1 MKLRDYQRAAIDG
14 VYKFFEEAEGNPL
27 VVVPTG
33 GGKSVIAA
41 RFIQEVCETW
51 SEERIL
57 VVTHVKELI
66 AQNHAALLRC
76 WPDAPAGIYSAG
88 LNRRDTSARIM
99 FCGVQS
105 IYSRVAQLGHFDIV
119 IVDEAH
125 LIPAKGFGMYRTMLE
140 GLRAMNPKVRMVGL
154 TATPYRTDSGN
165 LDEGDDRLFHGVAYS
180 CDIPQMIDDGYLS
193 PITNR
198 GVRAEIDTRAV
209 RTRAGEY
216 RRDELEEVA
225 TAGDL
230 VRRSVDELLERSGGR
245 KSWLIFACGVKHAE
259 MIADELTERGVINAC
274 VFGHT
279 SHDDRDRYIA
289 AFKAG
294 DITAMINVGVLTT
307 GFDAPQTDLIA
318 LMRPT
323 QSAGL
328 YVQMVGRGLRI
339 APGKEDCLILDF
351 GTNVQRHGPINEV
364 NPKQPGTGGEPPMKK
379 CPGCMAIVYTA
390 TTVCPS
396 CGHVWETKSRTPGHD
411 LNPDEISTLVSR
423 GKSYERWPV
432 REIEYTPHDKPGK
445 PMSMRVTYHCG
456 KIIQKRISEWV
467 CFSHGGYAGEKAAK
481 WWLERG
487 GNLPVPANTR
497 DALVRINLEGEPI
510 QMPIALKVDIS
521 GGTGRWP
528 QIKGVTMPSKEAR

>member
-51 SEERIL
+51 TEERIL

-88 LNRRDTSARIM
+88 LNRRDTGARIM

-140 GLRAMNPKVRMVGL
+140 GLRAINPKVRMIGL

-259 MIADELTERGVINAC
+259 MIADELTERGVINAS

-339 APGKEDCLILDF
+339 ADGKDDCLILDF

-364 NPKQPGTGGEPPMKK
+364 NPKQPGTGGDAPMKK
-379 CPGCMAIVYTA
+379 CPGCMAIVFTA
-390 TTVCPS
+390 TTVCPE
-396 CGHVWETKSRTPGHD
+396 CGHVWETKSREPGHD

-423 GKSYERWPV
+423 GKTYEVWPV
-432 REIEYTPHDKPGK
+432 THVEYTPHDKPGK
-445 PMSMRVTYHCG
+445 PVSMRVTYFCG
-456 KIIQKRISEWV
+456 KIIKKAISEWV
-467 CFSHGGYAGEKAAK
+467 CFSHGGYASEKAER
-481 WWLERG
+481 WWLARG

-510 QMPIALKVDIS
+510 VQPVSLKVDDS
-521 GGTGRWP
+521 GRWP
-528 QIKGVTMPSKEAR
+528 EIKSVTMPSKEVR

>member
-1 MKLRDYQRAAIDG
+1 MKLRDYQQAAIDG
-14 VYKFFEEAEGNPL
+14 IHHFFEHHQGNSL

-41 RFIQEVCETW
+41 KFIQEVCQTW
-51 SEERIL
+51 PTERIL

-88 LNRRDTSARIM
+88 LNRRDTDARIM

-105 IYSRVAQLGHFDIV
+105 IYNRAAELGRFDIV

-125 LIPAKGFGMYRTMLE
+125 LIPAKGFGMYRQL
-140 GLRAMNPKVRMVGL
+140 LDALPSARMVGL
-154 TATPYRTDSGN
+154 TATPYRTDTGC
-165 LDEGDDRLFHGVAYS
+165 LDEGDDRLFHGIAYS
-180 CDIPQMIDDGYLS
+180 CDIPKMIDDGYLS

-230 VRRSVDELLERSGGR
+230 VARSIDELIERSTDR
-245 KSWLIFACGVKHAE
+245 KSWLIFACGITHAE
-259 MIADELTERGVINAC
+259 MISEELNKRGIINAC

-279 SHDDRDRYIA
+279 SHDDRDDRIA
-289 AFKAG
+289 AFKRG
-294 DITAMINVGVLTT
+294 DITAMVNVGVLTT

-339 APGKEDCLILDF
+339 ADGKKDCLVLDF

-364 NPKQPGTGGEPPMKK
+364 NPKQPGTDGEPPMKK
-379 CPGCMAIVYTA
+379 CPGCMAIVYAA
-390 TTVCPS
+390 TTVCPK
-396 CGHVWETKSRTPGHD
+396 CGYEWETTKSRKPRHD
-411 LNPDEISTLVSR
+411 TTPDEISTLISR
-423 GKSYERWPV
+423 GRKTYEVWPV
-432 REIEYTPHDKPGK
+432 TSVEYTPHDKPGK
-445 PMSMRVTYHCG
+445 PMSMRVTYYCG
-456 KIIQKRISEWV
+456 KIIKKRISEWV

-481 WWLERG
+481 WWTDRG
-487 GNLPVPANTR
+487 GQLPVPENTR
-497 DALVRINLEGEPI
+497 DALVRINLGGEPI
-510 QMPIALKVDIS
+510 EHPASLKVDAS
-521 GGTGRWP
+521 GRWP
-528 QIKGVTMPSKEAR
+528 EIKSVTMSSKEAN